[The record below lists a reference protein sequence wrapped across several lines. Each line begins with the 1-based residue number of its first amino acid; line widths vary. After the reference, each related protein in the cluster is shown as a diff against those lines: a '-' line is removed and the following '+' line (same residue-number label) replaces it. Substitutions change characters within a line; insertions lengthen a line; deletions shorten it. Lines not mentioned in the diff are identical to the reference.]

1 MERQEPALHLLST
14 ALDSGGVALCLRVSL
29 GLTRSDASHGPTK
42 SRRRALQKTKADG
55 LKMETVSN
63 TSGTGRK

>member
-29 GLTRSDASHGPTK
+29 GLT
-42 SRRRALQKTKADG
+42 
-55 LKMETVSN
+55 
-63 TSGTGRK
+63 